1 MNWFAGHS
9 WAIGIAN
16 DAGSR
21 DQESTDE
28 AINGYYG
35 LHLWAKVTNKLQLID
50 YSRMLIAIEQSG
62 AQTYWHLYPNSDDPE
77 TPYPEQALR
86 DLTTIGNVEGWQAD
100 ARLFWG
106 TQCTEIAAI
115 QMLPVTAIGELTY
128 DPAWMQGVLLYCMGE
143 LMDPTI
149 GDEIKSGKCK

>member
-35 LHLWAKVTNKLQLID
+35 LHLWAKVMNKLQLID

-62 AQTYWHLYPNSDDPE
+62 A
-77 TPYPEQALR
+77 
-86 DLTTIGNVEGWQAD
+86 
-100 ARLFWG
+100 
-106 TQCTEIAAI
+106 
-115 QMLPVTAIGELTY
+115 
-128 DPAWMQGVLLYCMGE
+128 
-143 LMDPTI
+143 
-149 GDEIKSGKCK
+149 